1 MWSRGILLGCPAAAP
16 RARTPHRQ
24 RCRANDA
31 SSSPWRSQLPVVVR
45 GHEGLGKKTARQKEK
60 KKETKKEEQGKIEE
74 FVDRCPGMKVE
85 DKEKGWSAG

>member
-1 MWSRGILLGCPAAAP
+1 MMQAQVHGGHS
-16 RARTPHRQ
+16 
-24 RCRANDA
+24 CRLWYA
-31 SSSPWRSQLPVVVR
+31 
-45 GHEGLGKKTARQKEK
+45 GMKGLGKRQQDRKKK